1 MKSLLF
7 TGLVAAATISSN
19 VSAGLEV
26 GDVITVSRLGASPSH
41 AIRYNYDASRSWNDA
56 ATGSDYFGLA
66 GVNSFAFISGGYGNI
81 KTFCVEMN
89 EGFVDDPIVYT
100 VTDIANV
107 PEHAPPAGMSE
118 AKQALMK
125 DLFAR
130 YYDVVMNLP
139 AGSDWAVRENYAAA
153 FQLAIWE
160 ISHEN
165 LTSDTDAS
173 AVLGELDITTGAMAF
188 TDTFNYETAVL
199 AGSMLSSLGDGGF
212 INYYKLRG
220 LTNPNNQDMLIV
232 VPTPAIAGLAGLGLA
247 GMRRRRR

>member
-7 TGLVAAATISSN
+7 TGLVAATTISSN

-26 GDVITVSRLGASPSH
+26 GDVITVSRLGTSPSR
-41 AIRYNYDASRSWNDA
+41 AIRYNYDASRSWNA
-56 ATGSDYFGLA
+56 TATGSDYFGLA
-66 GVNSFAFISGGYGNI
+66 GVSTFAFISGGYGNI
-81 KTFCVEMN
+81 GTFCVEMN

-107 PEHAPPAGMSE
+107 PEHAPPAGMSD
-118 AKQALMK
+118 AKQTLMK
-125 DLFAR
+125 DLYAR
-130 YYDVVMNLP
+130 YYDSVMD
-139 AGSDWAVRENYAAA
+139 GSGMSWSDYSNGAAA

-165 LTSDTDAS
+165 LSSDSDAS
-173 AVLGELDITTGAMAF
+173 AVLGELYITVGAMAF
-188 TDTFNYETAVL
+188 TDTFNSETAAL
-199 AGSMLSSLGDGGF
+199 ASQMLASLGDGGF
-212 INYYKLRG
+212 QNYYKLRG
-220 LTNPNNQDMLIV
+220 LTSPNNQDMLIV

>member
-19 VSAGLEV
+19 VSAGWEV
-26 GDVITVSRLGASPSH
+26 GDTMTVSRAGTAPAR
-41 AIRYNYDASRSWNDA
+41 AIRFSFDA
-56 ATGSDYFGLA
+56 ARSYNEFATGADYFGLA
-66 GVNSFAFISGGYGNI
+66 GVSVFDKVNGSGRI

-100 VTDIANV
+100 LTEIGNV
-107 PEHAPPAGMSE
+107 PEHAPPGQMTV
-118 AKQALMK
+118 AKQTLMN

-130 YYDVVMNLP
+130 YYRQVMDYIPYQATDADKNM
-139 AGSDWAVRENYAAA
+139 AAA

-165 LTSDTDAS
+165 LTSDSDAS
-173 AVLGELDITTGAMAF
+173 SVLGELDITVGAMAF
-188 TDTFNYETAVL
+188 TDTFNSETASL
-199 AGSMLSSLGDGGF
+199 ASSMLGSLGDGGF
-212 INYYKLRG
+212 RTMGNLFG